1 MLLPF
6 RLGPMLSKAGL
17 IPWLGLTPFDKVY
30 ELGSRVALD
39 GWGGGSEGAGGGV
52 AGVDCFKGEGKVG
65 GGGGGGGAAEELDPL
80 PKAFRAAWIAT
91 D

>member
-1 MLLPF
+1 M
-6 RLGPMLSKAGL
+6 
-17 IPWLGLTPFDKVY
+17 PFDIVY

-52 AGVDCFKGEGKVG
+52 AGVNCFRGEGKVG
-65 GGGGGGGAAEELDPL
+65 GGGGGGGAAGELDPL
-80 PKAFRAAWIAT
+80 PKAFLAAWIAT